1 MTNTGWLRSVVS
13 SPPWYICKEL
23 VLVSA
28 SIRTKSINQRETA
41 LTHGIRVQMISCSWH
56 WEKGPAGGEILSGRL
71 LTLPLA
77 RAPPPSYQYLRFSL
91 LNKTIVID
99 DTLMEA
105 IPLTLDQIAEL
116 SVVFG
121 FVFHLHCTELLPQN
135 THRRYHWYAGNVRVR
150 RRFFAKLWKYK
161 CYFFWSVI
169 IILLNYPTK
178 ILLFSQDIVGLKFQ
192 NSVI

>member
-1 MTNTGWLRSVVS
+1 MTSTGYRAQVS

-105 IPLTLDQIAEL
+105 IPLTLDQFEPNSCCLLCLGLNSTCTARNYYLKIPTDATTGMQGMRGSGVAFLPNYENIN
-116 SVVFG
+116 VTFFG
-121 FVFHLHCTELLPQN
+121 
-135 THRRYHWYAGNVRVR
+135 R
-150 RRFFAKLWKYK
+150 
-161 CYFFWSVI
+161 
-169 IILLNYPTK
+169 
-178 ILLFSQDIVGLKFQ
+178 
-192 NSVI
+192 